1 MEYEIEGQG
10 ERALFDPS
18 TNPSL
23 ERGGDEDQP
32 LFFRNPNRRLRQK
45 GEVIPEEEDQ
55 LA

>member
-23 ERGGDEDQP
+23 EGEEDEERS
-32 LFFRNPNRRLRQK
+32 LFFRNSTRRLRQK
-45 GEVIPEEEDQ
+45 GELIPEEEEQ